1 MSVLATIRPVGWDLP
16 LFVHVLGAMV
26 LVGAAATGVRA
37 AFVSE
42 PAAAAGWTRRFAYR
56 TFLLAAL
63 PAFVLMRVGA
73 EWMRIKEFGS
83 SGVTPHFVIIGYTA
97 ADGGGVLLVVGII
110 LSWYAL
116 RRGRPRLAR
125 VAALVIA
132 VALIGWLVAVWAMG
146 AKPS

>member
-1 MSVLATIRPVGWDLP
+1 VSVLATIRPGAWDLP

-37 AFVSE
+37 AFVSG
-42 PAAAAGWTRRFAYR
+42 PAAATGWTTRLAYR

-63 PAFVLMRVGA
+63 PAFVVMRVGA
-73 EWMRIKEFGS
+73 EWIRTKEFGS
-83 SGVTPHFVIIGYTA
+83 GVDPHFVIVGYTV
-97 ADGGGVLLVVGII
+97 ADFGGVLLVAGIV

-116 RRGRPRLAR
+116 RRKRPRLTK
-125 VAALVIA
+125 VAAIVIG

-146 AKPS
+146 AKPG

>member
-1 MSVLATIRPVGWDLP
+1 MSVLATIRPGAWDLP

-42 PAAAAGWTRRFAYR
+42 PAAATGWAARFAYR

-63 PAFVLMRVGA
+63 PAFVVMRVGA
-73 EWMRIKEFGS
+73 EWIRTKEFGS
-83 SGVTPHFVIIGYTA
+83 GTDPQFVTIGYSV
-97 ADGGGVLLVVGII
+97 ADLGGVLLIVGIV

-116 RRGRPRLAR
+116 RRSRPRLTKAAAIAIG
-125 VAALVIA
+125 VALV
-132 VALIGWLVAVWAMG
+132 GWLVAVWAMG